1 MELERKKQLVQN
13 LYQNKD
19 FQELILGEFI
29 DSGIHNLCMTE
40 NVSNIAIQE
49 ELKARKCLSDWMYG
63 IIDEAEIAEIENKDK

>member
-29 DSGIHNLCMTE
+29 DSGIHSIVMTE
-40 NVSNIAIQE
+40 NVDSRPIQD
-49 ELKARKCLSDWMYG
+49 LLNARRILHEFLYD
-63 IIDEAEIAEIENKDK
+63 IINEAEIAEIENKDK